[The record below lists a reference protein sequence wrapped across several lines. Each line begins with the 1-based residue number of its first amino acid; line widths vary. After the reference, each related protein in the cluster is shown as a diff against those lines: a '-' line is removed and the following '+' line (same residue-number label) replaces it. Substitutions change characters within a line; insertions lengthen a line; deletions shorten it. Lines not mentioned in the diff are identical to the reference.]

1 MSDIVS
7 TVDRMLSDVLRSTR
21 KWPPRSRSRR
31 GRNKRQKRF
40 LKKWVWDTMDVSKP
54 YIDDNKEIFLAAS
67 DLGDLIT
74 SRLMSIRNEQG
85 WETVQAEVTLLVTAS
100 EWQAY
105 IKTLDFR
112 RIMLRAE
119 SGLLIEDDT
128 ASYISY
134 DINSSAVEIRIYGS
148 EDFVDNWFTALTAKF
163 EQVKNVIEW
172 IYSSDGQSIDVP
184 LRGDRIP
191 VDEMYP
197 FLEGETLKDY
207 YDRFMHSEASILL
220 LIGPPGTGKTTFIRG
235 LLQHTEMSAIVTYD
249 ATILAKD
256 FVFAQFIEGDRS
268 VMIIEDADNF
278 LGARSDGNDLMHKFL
293 NVGDGLVTTKN
304 KKLIFSTNLPSIKD
318 VDSAL
323 VRPGRCFDII
333 NFAPLTQ
340 TQAEKLATKLNIS
353 LDGVRDS
360 WSIADVFHK
369 QVLATKAPKRKMGFV

>member
-1 MSDIVS
+1 
-7 TVDRMLSDVLRSTR
+7 MLDNILRRRPTKSSIRRRRKKLRS
-21 KWPPRSRSRR
+21 
-31 GRNKRQKRF
+31 KRF
-40 LKKWVWDTMDVSKP
+40 IKNWVWDAMEISKP
-54 YIDDNKEIFLAAS
+54 AVDNNKEIFLAAS
-67 DLGDLIT
+67 DVGDLIT
-74 SRLMSIRNEQG
+74 SQLMSIRNDNKL
-85 WETVQAEVTLLVTAS
+85 ETHQREFTVIAS
-100 EWQAY
+100 QNEWNEYAD
-105 IKTLDFR
+105 TMLFR
-112 RIMLRAE
+112 RISLRAE
-119 SGLLIEDDT
+119 HGLLVDDKT

-134 DINSSAVEIRIYGS
+134 DVNSSAVELRVYGS
-148 EDFVDNWFTALTAKF
+148 IEFVELWYKNITGEF
-163 EQVKNVIEW
+163 EEVKNVIEW

-197 FLEGETLKDY
+197 FLEGETLKEY
-207 YDRFMHSEASILL
+207 YDRFIHSDASILL

-249 ATILAKD
+249 ASILAKD

-333 NFAPLTQ
+333 NFSPLTQ
-340 TQAEKLATKLNIS
+340 HQAEKLANKLNIK
-353 LDGVRDS
+353 LDGDRDT

-369 QVLATKAPKRKMGFV
+369 QVQAIKTPKRKMGFV